1 MGLKGARP
9 HFVGSWVDSASRHFR
24 SFKVMM
30 DSTGSNRSVGQ
41 DLSDREIRVLEAVV
55 RAYVETAEPAGSRSV
70 ARRSALGVSPATIRN
85 TMSDL
90 EEKGYLSHPH
100 TSAGRVPTDLA
111 YRFHVDQLIRLPSLS
126 PEDKNTLMRALG
138 TGGSTAVERLIQRA
152 AQALSLLSQEL
163 GIGLAPR
170 LEEAVLEKLEL
181 LGVASDKV
189 LLVATIRSG
198 LARTLYIDFE
208 GEIPED
214 TLATLAVLL
223 NERLAGLTLKE
234 IRATLPHRLRD
245 FRPDDSAAAEELL
258 NIFIESGSE
267 LFNWSDL
274 EGGEIL
280 LGKASL
286 LATQPE
292 FTSGERLKGLIE
304 LTERR
309 DVLSDALS
317 RPNDQSGLQITI
329 GGENAQEELSD
340 FTLVTS
346 EYHVGG
352 LKGVIGII
360 GPTRMPYE
368 KVIAIVDSTSSLVN
382 RILGS

>member
-1 MGLKGARP
+1 MCA
-9 HFVGSWVDSASRHFR
+9 A
-24 SFKVMM
+24 
-30 DSTGSNRSVGQ
+30 TGSSRPVGQ
-41 DLSDREIRVLEAVV
+41 DLTEREIRVLEAVV
-55 RAYVETAEPAGSRSV
+55 QTYVETAEPAGSRSV
-70 ARRSALGVSPATIRN
+70 ARRSGLGVSPATVRN

-111 YRFHVDQLIRLPSLS
+111 YRFHVDQLIRLPGLS
-126 PEDKNTLMRALG
+126 PEDQSTLVKELG
-138 TGGSTAVERLIQRA
+138 VGGSTAVDRLIQRA
-152 AQALSLLSQEL
+152 ARALSLLSMEL
-163 GIGLAPR
+163 GIALAPR
-170 LEEAVLEKLEL
+170 LEAAVLERLEL
-181 LGVASDKV
+181 LRVSSNKV

-214 TLATLAVLL
+214 TLATLALLL
-223 NERLAGLTLKE
+223 NERLAGLTLLE
-234 IRATLPHRLRD
+234 IRQTLPERLRD
-245 FRPDDSAAAEELL
+245 SRPDDSAAAEELL

-267 LFNWSDL
+267 LFNWTDL
-274 EGGEIL
+274 SSGEIL
-280 LGKASL
+280 LGKTSL
-286 LATQPE
+286 LAAQPE
-292 FTSGERLKGLIE
+292 FTSGESLKSLIE

-309 DVLSDALS
+309 DVLSEALS
-317 RPNDQSGLQITI
+317 SRTHGGGLQITI

-352 LKGVIGII
+352 LKGVIGVI

>member
-1 MGLKGARP
+1 MANTSGGTRNLG
-9 HFVGSWVDSASRHFR
+9 H
-24 SFKVMM
+24 
-30 DSTGSNRSVGQ
+30 
-41 DLSDREIRVLEAVV
+41 DLSEREVRVLEAVV
-55 RAYVETAEPAGSRSV
+55 EAYVETAEPAGSRSV
-70 ARRSALGVSPATIRN
+70 ARKSRLGVSPATIRN

-126 PEDKNTLMRALG
+126 PEDQSTLARELG
-138 TGGSTAVERLIQRA
+138 AGGSNAVERLIQRA
-152 AQALSLLSQEL
+152 ARALSLLSLEL
-163 GIGLAPR
+163 GVALAPR
-170 LEEAVLEKLEL
+170 LEAAVLEKLEL
-181 LGVASDKV
+181 LGVSSGKV

-198 LARTLYIDFE
+198 LARTLFVDFE

-214 TLATLAVLL
+214 TLAALAVVL

-234 IRATLPHRLRD
+234 IRETLAERLRD
-245 FRPDDSAAAEELL
+245 LRPDDSVVAEELL
-258 NIFIESGSE
+258 NIFIESGSD
-267 LFNWSDL
+267 LFDWSDL
-274 EGGEIL
+274 EGGEVL

-286 LATQPE
+286 LASQPE
-292 FTSGERLKGLIE
+292 FNTGESLKGLIE

-309 DVLSDALS
+309 DVLSEALS
-317 RPNDQSGLQITI
+317 RRNHQAGLQITI
-329 GGENAQEELSD
+329 GGENDQEELSD

-346 EYHVGG
+346 EYHAGG

>member
-1 MGLKGARP
+1 
-9 HFVGSWVDSASRHFR
+9 
-24 SFKVMM
+24 MM
-30 DSTGSNRSVGQ
+30 DGMGSSKPVGQ
-41 DLSDREIRVLEAVV
+41 DLTEREIRVLEAVV
-55 RAYVETAEPAGSRSV
+55 QAYVETAEPAGSRSV
-70 ARRSALGVSPATIRN
+70 ARRSGLGVSPATIRN

-126 PEDKNTLMRALG
+126 AEDQNTLVRELG
-138 TGGSTAVERLIQRA
+138 AGGPTAVERLIQRA
-152 AQALSLLSQEL
+152 ARALSLLSMEL

-170 LEEAVLEKLEL
+170 LEAAVLERLEL
-181 LGVASDKV
+181 LRVSSNKV

-198 LARTLYIDFE
+198 LARTLYVDFE
-208 GEIPED
+208 GELPED
-214 TLATLAVLL
+214 TLATLALLL
-223 NERLAGLTLKE
+223 NERLAGLTLRE
-234 IRATLPHRLRD
+234 IRQTLPDRLRD
-245 FRPDDSAAAEELL
+245 FRADDSAAAEELL
-258 NIFIESGSE
+258 NIFIDSGSE

-274 EGGEIL
+274 GEGEIL
-280 LGKASL
+280 LGKTSL
-286 LATQPE
+286 LAAQPE
-292 FTSGERLKGLIE
+292 FTTGERLKSLIE

-309 DVLSDALS
+309 ELLVAALS
-317 RPNDQSGLQITI
+317 ERIHQGGLRITI
-329 GGENAQEELSD
+329 GGENTQEELSD

-346 EYHVGG
+346 EYHIGG

-382 RILGS
+382 QILGS

>member
-1 MGLKGARP
+1 MENQQ
-9 HFVGSWVDSASRHFR
+9 WVDAPSGPPR
-24 SFKVMM
+24 SFKDMM
-30 DSTGSNRSVGQ
+30 EPGVVSRPVGQ
-41 DLSDREIRVLEAVV
+41 DLTEREIRVLEAVV
-55 RAYVETAEPAGSRSV
+55 QAYVETAEPAGSRSV
-70 ARRSALGVSPATIRN
+70 ARLSGLGVSAATVRN

-111 YRFHVDQLIRLPSLS
+111 YRFHVDQLIRLPDLS
-126 PEDKNTLMRALG
+126 AEDQSTLLRELG
-138 TGGSTAVERLIQRA
+138 GHGSTAVERLIQRA
-152 AQALSLLSQEL
+152 ARAISLLSMEL
-163 GIGLAPR
+163 GVGLAPR
-170 LEEAVLEKLEL
+170 LEAAVLERLEL
-181 LGVASDKV
+181 LRVASNKV

-198 LARTLYIDFE
+198 LARTLYVDFE

-223 NERLAGLTLKE
+223 NERLVGLTLRE
-234 IRATLPHRLRD
+234 VRETLPERLRD
-245 FRPDDSAAAEELL
+245 SRPDDSPVVEELL
-258 NIFIESGSE
+258 NIFIESGPE

-274 EGGEIL
+274 EEGEIL
-280 LGKASL
+280 LGKTSL
-286 LATQPE
+286 LAAQPE
-292 FTSGERLKGLIE
+292 FNSGESLKGLIE

-309 DVLSDALS
+309 DVLVDALS
-317 RPNDQSGLQITI
+317 GRHEQSGLQITI
-329 GGENAQEELSD
+329 GGENRQEELSD

-368 KVIAIVDSTSSLVN
+368 KVIAIVDSTSSLIN

>member
-1 MGLKGARP
+1 
-9 HFVGSWVDSASRHFR
+9 
-24 SFKVMM
+24 
-30 DSTGSNRSVGQ
+30 
-41 DLSDREIRVLEAVV
+41 
-55 RAYVETAEPAGSRSV
+55 
-70 ARRSALGVSPATIRN
+70 
-85 TMSDL
+85 MSDL

-111 YRFHVDQLIRLPSLS
+111 YRFHVDQLIRLPDLS
-126 PEDKNTLMRALG
+126 AQDRSTLIRELG
-138 TGGSTAVERLIQRA
+138 PGGSTAVERLIRKA
-152 AQALSLLSQEL
+152 ARALSLVSMEL

-170 LEEAVLEKLEL
+170 LESAVLERLEL
-181 LGVASDKV
+181 LRVSSNKV

-198 LARTLYIDFE
+198 LARTLFVDFE

-214 TLATLAVLL
+214 TLAALGMLL
-223 NERLAGLTLKE
+223 NERLAGLTLRE
-234 IRATLPHRLRD
+234 IRQTLPERLRD
-245 FRPDDSAAAEELL
+245 SRADDSAAAEELL
-258 NIFIESGSE
+258 NIFIESGSD
-267 LFNWSDL
+267 LFDWGDL
-274 EGGEIL
+274 EEGEIL
-280 LGKASL
+280 LGQTSL
-286 LATQPE
+286 LASQPE
-292 FTSGERLKGLIE
+292 FTSGERLKSLIE

-309 DVLSDALS
+309 DLLLRALS
-317 RPNDQSGLQITI
+317 NRNHQGGLQITI
-329 GGENAQEELSD
+329 GGENPQEELSD

>member
-1 MGLKGARP
+1 MTTT
-9 HFVGSWVDSASRHFR
+9 
-24 SFKVMM
+24 
-30 DSTGSNRSVGQ
+30 TGGNRSLGQ
-41 DLSDREIRVLEAVV
+41 DLTEREIRVLEAVV
-55 RAYVETAEPAGSRSV
+55 EAYVETAEPAGSRSV
-70 ARRSALGVSPATIRN
+70 ARRSRLGVSPATIRN

-111 YRFHVDQLIRLPSLS
+111 YRFHVDQLIRFPELS
-126 PEDKNTLMRALG
+126 PEDQNTLVRELG
-138 TGGSTAVERLIQRA
+138 TGGSTAVERLIQQA
-152 AQALSLLSQEL
+152 ARALSLLSLEL
-163 GIGLAPR
+163 GVALAPR
-170 LEEAVLEKLEL
+170 LDASVLEKLEL
-181 LGVASDKV
+181 LRVSSEKV
-189 LLVATIRSG
+189 LMVATIRSG
-198 LARTLYIDFE
+198 LARTLFVDFE

-214 TLATLAVLL
+214 TVVALTLVL
-223 NERLAGLTLKE
+223 NERLAGLTLRE
-234 IRATLPHRLRD
+234 IRETLPQRLRD

-267 LFNWSDL
+267 LFNWSEL
-274 EGGEIL
+274 EKGEVL

-286 LATQPE
+286 LASQPE
-292 FTSGERLKGLIE
+292 FTSGESLKGLIE

-309 DVLSDALS
+309 DVLSEALS
-317 RPNDQSGLQITI
+317 QRDHHSGLQITI
-329 GGENAQEELSD
+329 GGENDQEELSD

-346 EYHVGG
+346 QYHVGG
-352 LKGVIGII
+352 LKGVIGVI

>member
-1 MGLKGARP
+1 
-9 HFVGSWVDSASRHFR
+9 
-24 SFKVMM
+24 M
-30 DSTGSNRSVGQ
+30 DVTGNIRTVGQ
-41 DLSDREIRVLEAVV
+41 DLTDREIRVLEAVV
-55 RAYVETAEPAGSRSV
+55 QAYVETAEPAGSRSV
-70 ARRSALGVSPATIRN
+70 ARRSGLGVSPATIRN

-100 TSAGRVPTDLA
+100 TSAGRIPTDLA
-111 YRFHVDQLIRLPSLS
+111 YRFHVDQLIRLPNLS
-126 PEDKNTLMRALG
+126 AEDRSVLVRELG
-138 TGGSTAVERLIQRA
+138 TGGSTAVFRLIQRA
-152 AQALSLLSQEL
+152 ARALSLLSMEL

-170 LEEAVLEKLEL
+170 LEMAVLEKLEL
-181 LGVASDKV
+181 LRVSSDKV

-198 LARTLYIDFE
+198 LARTLYVDFE

-223 NERLAGLTLKE
+223 NERLVGLNLKE
-234 IRATLPHRLRD
+234 IRQTLGERLRD
-245 FRPDDSAAAEELL
+245 FRADDSVAAEELL
-258 NIFIESGSE
+258 NIFIESGSD
-267 LFNWSDL
+267 LFDWTDL
-274 EGGEIL
+274 EEGEIL
-280 LGKASL
+280 LGQASL

-309 DVLSDALS
+309 DVLVRALS
-317 RPNDQSGLQITI
+317 ARNHQEGGLQITI

-346 EYHVGG
+346 EYCIGG